1 MQPSDFDE
9 EQDDTVEHST
19 FDFEA
24 DDDEAHHTS
33 DGNFTQ
39 RGSGWQWSAT
49 EESSTST
56 MPDLT
61 PMEPADLWF
70 CTACHTGD
78 PLPTN
83 KGWIC
88 HVCGSTTFYL
98 QHGSWAFLPASAG
111 YTTAPPGPP
120 RQSPVHDGRT
130 TSRQRPTPPRSTPT
144 TKHGDPGPPNDLEG
158 HEAYAESET
167 PTLDPPIDPDTM
179 EVLHPYRVRRRP
191 RKRPRPDDQ
200 LMTDR
205 NHMMANHLT
214 LLSVSLMYHLMKF
227 LMHHL
232 MKFPQYLVH
241 MFLLR
246 LLMTIKDMLPYHL
259 AILLEPLGYQMVEKE
274 KVHLA
279 PKVAKAMAQPS
290 MAAAAR
296 ALLRGPALA
305 KEAKDHDLDKMT
317 GDLQTEQPT
326 PRMQNG
332 GTRCLLSSPS
342 QRKRSLGASRK
353 DLSRASNTEA
363 EHRRLHPSGATK
375 KVTFKPFSAGS
386 ASSPFGD
393 ARWYPTCPRTR
404 SR

>member
-1 MQPSDFDE
+1 M
-9 EQDDTVEHST
+9 TLK
-19 FDFEA
+19 A
-24 DDDEAHHTS
+24 
-33 DGNFTQ
+33 
-39 RGSGWQWSAT
+39 
-49 EESSTST
+49 
-56 MPDLT
+56 MKLT
-61 PMEPADLWF
+61 PSRKRRPWTRPLTLTRWRYF
-70 CTACHTGD
+70 ILTVTAGD
-78 PLPTN
+78 
-83 KGWIC
+83 
-88 HVCGSTTFYL
+88 
-98 QHGSWAFLPASAG
+98 HGS
-111 YTTAPPGPP
+111 
-120 RQSPVHDGRT
+120 D
-130 TSRQRPTPPRSTPT
+130 
-144 TKHGDPGPPNDLEG
+144 
-158 HEAYAESET
+158 
-167 PTLDPPIDPDTM
+167 
-179 EVLHPYRVRRRP
+179 
-191 RKRPRPDDQ
+191 RPDDQ

-227 LMHHL
+227 LTHHL

-246 LLMTIKDMLPYHL
+246 LLMTTKDMLPYHL

-279 PKVAKAMAQPS
+279 PKVAQAMAQPS

-296 ALLRGPALA
+296 PLLRGPALA

-317 GDLQTEQPT
+317 GDLQTEQPA

-363 EHRRLHPSGATK
+363 EHRRLHLSGATR
-375 KVTFKPFSAGS
+375 KVTFKPFSAGN
-386 ASSPFGD
+386 ANSPYGD
-393 ARWYPTCPRTR
+393 ARWYPTCPRMR